1 MKRLLIAKWYFV
13 IFIIVIIS
21 MYTVNAHIHTNKNI
35 FLHRNLF
42 CDCKFLFMID
52 LFING
57 SDIDL
62 SFFMCQQIIYQLNM
76 THLYMG
82 IPTQVYIPSSYL
94 SLCAYKKSSWRIN
107 ASLLCHCFIIS
118 RRKHFTSSTIY
129 MNIVRWRA
137 NKTNH
142 SSNGL

>member
-1 MKRLLIAKWYFV
+1 MRNVF
-13 IFIIVIIS
+13 
-21 MYTVNAHIHTNKNI
+21 TIHTNKNT
-35 FLHRNLF
+35 FLHKYLF

-62 SFFMCQQIIYQLNM
+62 SFFMCQQIIYQMNM

-94 SLCAYKKSSWRIN
+94 SLCAYKNLYETWTHHSCVIV
-107 ASLLCHCFIIS
+107 LLFPDESILRHQPFVWISYVEEQIRLIIHPMVF
-118 RRKHFTSSTIY
+118 KKVLFY
-129 MNIVRWRA
+129 FKFDNP
-137 NKTNH
+137 
-142 SSNGL
+142 